1 MVGNPGDRS
10 EIAVAIKFGW
20 KQALAAA
27 AGAAAGLGVH
37 MVKEA
42 MAFRVVH
49 EDVHIPGLPAAFD
62 GYRVYF
68 IADIHRR
75 ALPEAEIAALK
86 GKADIVWIAGDLTD
100 RGVPEERTRANM
112 RMLRDLGPAYAV
124 YGNHDY
130 EAYMP
135 NMEKLDRLLEDCGV
149 KPLGSKNV
157 PLHRGG
163 STIWLAGIDDL
174 GPSGMWRGDPRI
186 RRDDCVLVLMHDPKW
201 VVALRRISA
210 NYAFAGHTHGGQI
223 SLPLV
228 GPAAS
233 KPFYKTYLDGTH
245 FIDSEDGGMTGL
257 RITRGIG
264 TSHFPL
270 RLGSPA
276 ETHLI
281 TLRSSPPLQK

>member
-1 MVGNPGDRS
+1 M
-10 EIAVAIKFGW
+10 AIKWGW

-42 MAFRVVH
+42 MAFRVLH

-68 IADIHRR
+68 ISDIHRR
-75 ALPEAEIAALK
+75 LLPEAEVAALE
-86 GKADIVWIAGDLTD
+86 GKADIVWIGGDLTD
-100 RGVPEERTRANM
+100 RGVPEERTLANM
-112 RMLRDLGPAYAV
+112 RMLRKIGPSYAV

-135 NMEKLDRLLEDCGV
+135 NMENLDTLLEASGV

-174 GPSGMWRGDPRI
+174 GPAGLWRGDPRI
-186 RRDDCVLVLMHDPKW
+186 RREDCVLVLMHDPKW
-201 VVALRRISA
+201 VVALRRTSA

-245 FIDSEDGGMTGL
+245 FIESEDGGTTGL
-257 RITRGIG
+257 RISRGIG

-276 ETHLI
+276 ETHLL
-281 TLRSSPPLQK
+281 TLRSAPPLQG